1 MGVAD
6 GNIEVLPFLNGG
18 LDKLDGIPGA
28 KTPDGK
34 RTDSG
39 CFDPA
44 PKQFTLEISC
54 QHSVPSL
61 AYTFVPVT
69 TAANALEQYP
79 IGL

>member
-6 GNIEVLPFLNGG
+6 GNIEVLPLLNGG

-44 PKQFTLEISC
+44 PSSSLSK
-54 QHSVPSL
+54 SL
-61 AYTFVPVT
+61 ASIPFPVSPLRSSRLRRRRT
-69 TAANALEQYP
+69 H
-79 IGL
+79 